1 MQTIIPYMEL
11 IGQHDNAEMVRAFV
25 KENLSTQN

>member
-11 IGQHDNAEMVRAFV
+11 IGQYDNAEMVRAFI
-25 KENLSTQN
+25 KENLSA